1 MFWSLFYGVGVA
13 YSYKWMLDWPGVCHL
28 VLCFLGFIVCGLGC
42 VFWCLKV
49 SRCFT
54 WNTTFLQQPICFTWN
69 VVFALRRPKDVNVF
83 HVKRRVGWLSCWWWF
98 LRTLSLVVVEEVVFH
113 VKHWFWILFSC
124 WEMRFSVSRHWHAWL
139 LFRSKEKQDRWR
151 ILSGLSSVGMNG
163 FFQRLNKLRCV
174 TAFWWFACCGSF
186 CVGFTVRFLYC
197 GWLCVFGDVSRETL
211 LPHIFMASYGDG

>member
-1 MFWSLFYGVGVA
+1 MW
-13 YSYKWMLDWPGVCHL
+13 KLDRVFFTVDQVVL
-28 VLCFLGFIVCGLGC
+28 VSWRFG
-42 VFWCLKV
+42 
-49 SRCFT
+49 CFT
-54 WNTTFLQQPICFTWN
+54 WNI
-69 VVFALRRPKDVNVF
+69 VFALRRPKDVNVF
-83 HVKRRVGWLSCWWWF
+83 HVKRRVGWLSCCWWF

-186 CVGFTVRFLYC
+186 CVGFTVRFLCC